1 MEAPEIT
8 EPTTSSIR
16 LQARIAGVLYLF
28 LIAGGIF
35 AEPCSPPAR
44 CSRATPR
51 PRCTT
56 SRPTNCFIAWAS
68 RSRSPHHRRLY
79 NLFKVVNR
87 NFALMMVTLDLVI
100 NTLESVSLLFHFAPL
115 LFLGSSH
122 HLSVFTPDQL
132 QAASYLSI
140 ELFEHGF
147 AICLVVFGFDCLA
160 MASPIS
166 NKW

>member
-1 MEAPEIT
+1 
-8 EPTTSSIR
+8 
-16 LQARIAGVLYLF
+16 
-28 LIAGGIF
+28 
-35 AEPCSPPAR
+35 
-44 CSRATPR
+44 
-51 PRCTT
+51 
-56 SRPTNCFIAWAS
+56 
-68 RSRSPHHRRLY
+68 
-79 NLFKVVNR
+79 VNR
-87 NFALMMVTLDLVI
+87 HFALMMVTLDLVV